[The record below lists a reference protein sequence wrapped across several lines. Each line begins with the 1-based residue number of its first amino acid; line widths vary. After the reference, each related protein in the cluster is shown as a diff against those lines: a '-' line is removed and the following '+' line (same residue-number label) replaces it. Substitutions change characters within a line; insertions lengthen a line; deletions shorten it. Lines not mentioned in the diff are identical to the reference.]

1 MEYLQYG
8 NIINSVNLPNA
19 SSSMS
24 TPYRVT
30 VLHENKPKMISQ
42 ITDALANENANIENL
57 INKSRK
63 EIAYTILD
71 VDGKVSDDALNKI
84 KNISGVV
91 RVQTYEQ

>member
-1 MEYLQYG
+1 
-8 NIINSVNLPNA
+8 
-19 SSSMS
+19 
-24 TPYRVT
+24 
-30 VLHENKPKMISQ
+30 MISQ